1 MDTLKI
7 ALSIALAVLLLT
19 SLYAVSSVQAT
30 DVIGRLTSDTTWTK
44 AQSPITLTG
53 PVNVDNGVTLVIE
66 QGVTVNLDGYYIQ
79 VEGTLRS
86 IGTNTEQVT
95 FNNGKINFKENNN
108 YWNPQTNTGNIIE
121 NSKLI
126 GVTINAYPAPAIK
139 FHQNS
144 LSGDLTV
151 AGTSTVTDNTI
162 IGTITVD
169 GSAIVWKNNVQGSIT
184 CSGYE
189 ATEQKYPI
197 ISCNT
202 VSGRTGAGI
211 GCSGYAQ
218 VEDNTI
224 SNCKYGISI
233 SIGYVAGYIFA
244 PHVTALRNE
253 VSNCEQGLHLEIY
266 TSTIY
271 TSGYESVAS
280 NTFSHCKEGVHASG
294 ELYGLILKNNN
305 IIDCSSYRFYLEG
318 GGEVNATLNWW
329 GTTDTAAIKQ
339 SIYDSSRDFNLGT
352 VTFEPLL
359 TAENTEAYPN
369 QNAEMPTMQ
378 STTSPTPNVTSQP
391 TPAQT
396 DEPSASDATAIPTIL
411 PTHHSNENLIVG
423 SFDLEL
429 GIFATLVIV
438 IVLLAVL
445 IVVVLKRSKS
455 KTTE

>member
-1 MDTLKI
+1 MAPTLNR
-7 ALSIALAVLLLT
+7 LLLT
-19 SLYAVSSVQAT
+19 
-30 DVIGRLTSDTTWTK
+30 
-44 AQSPITLTG
+44 
-53 PVNVDNGVTLVIE
+53 
-66 QGVTVNLDGYYIQ
+66 
-79 VEGTLRS
+79 
-86 IGTNTEQVT
+86 TEKS
-95 FNNGKINFKENNN
+95 NKENNN
-108 YWNPQTNTGNIIE
+108 TGIHKQITGNIIE
-121 NSKLI
+121 NSKLT
-126 GVTINAYPAPAIK
+126 GVTIKAYPAPAIK

-144 LSGDLTV
+144 LSGDLT
-151 AGTSTVTDNTI
+151 ASGTSTVTNNTI

-169 GSAIVWKNNVQGSIT
+169 GSATVWKNTIQGSIT
-184 CSGYE
+184 CSGYQ

-202 VSGRTGAGI
+202 VSGSTGAGI

-244 PHVTALRNE
+244 PHVTALRNK
-253 VSNCEQGLHLEIY
+253 VSSCEQGLHLEIY

-271 TSGYESVAS
+271 TSGYESVTS

-305 IIDCSSYRFYLEG
+305 IIECSSYRFYLEG

-378 STTSPTPNVTSQP
+378 STNF
-391 TPAQT
+391 
-396 DEPSASDATAIPTIL
+396 SDANDTSHQPQPKQTNPQQATQQPFQQICR
-411 PTHHSNENLIVG
+411 LITVTR
-423 SFDLEL
+423 
-429 GIFATLVIV
+429 I
-438 IVLLAVL
+438 
-445 IVVVLKRSKS
+445 
-455 KTTE
+455 